1 MPAQLNSNYEFP
13 TTNARIFHYPR
24 PLTNTELFRM
34 GRGVA
39 ATSRRIFRQTIVKIY
54 GPKIIGFILTLMLF
68 YLLISQ
74 AVLAIKHKLSSS
86 Y

>member
-34 GRGVA
+34 GRGLQQLLEEY
-39 ATSRRIFRQTIVKIY
+39 FDRQ
-54 GPKIIGFILTLMLF
+54 
-68 YLLISQ
+68 LLKYM
-74 AVLAIKHKLSSS
+74 VRKLLAL